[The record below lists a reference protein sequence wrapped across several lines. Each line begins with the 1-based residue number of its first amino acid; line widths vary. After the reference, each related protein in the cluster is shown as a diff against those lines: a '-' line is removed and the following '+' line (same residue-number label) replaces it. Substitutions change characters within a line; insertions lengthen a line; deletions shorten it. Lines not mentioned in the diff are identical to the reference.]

1 MATRPRPAPTD
12 GTFNAGW
19 NRRVIASVLKRA
31 DEPGELLAY
40 WTSRYGRRIPKPVKR
55 GIEDAVGSLYTERS
69 LLKYDTDSK
78 GFRFGDV
85 IELVHPAP
93 TKVWQGDLFKHA
105 IDRRHNR
112 DNPIPDSLQPA
123 RHPGADRQVADR
135 EAPGSTQA
143 PGRRSS
149 WLTPA

>member
-1 MATRPRPAPTD
+1 
-12 GTFNAGW
+12 
-19 NRRVIASVLKRA
+19 VSCS
-31 DEPGELLAY
+31 AY

-69 LLKYDTDSK
+69 LLKYDTASK
-78 GFRFGDV
+78 GYRFGDV

-93 TKVWQGDLFKHA
+93 AKVWQGDLFKHA

-112 DNPIPDSLQPA
+112 GQPDPGLPEPP

-135 EAPGSTQA
+135 EAAGSTQA
-143 PGRRSS
+143 PGRGGVPGS
-149 WLTPA
+149 TPA